1 MPNAN
6 AEVEAHKQAAAE
18 RALELVRPGT
28 IVGLGTGSTARYFI
42 DGLIQRVQ
50 AVRPRVVVGDDDH
63 RVVTSLETRR
73 QAEAGGIE
81 VVEQLDGSLD
91 LAVDGADEIDPAI
104 NCLKGRGGALLREKI
119 VATASRRFVLVADE
133 SKLVGRLGR
142 GPVPIEVLPFLWQAT
157 SHAIE
162 SLGGRPELRIVAGRP
177 FRTDNQ
183 NLILDTNFGTVDLA
197 LGLALH
203 AIPGVLG
210 HGLFF
215 GIARA
220 AIVAG
225 ASGTRILG
233 ELG

>member
-6 AEVEAHKQAAAE
+6 AEVEARKQAAAE

-42 DGLIQRVQ
+42 EGLIQRVQ
-50 AVRPRVVVGDDDH
+50 AGLSVRA
-63 RVVTSLETRR
+63 VVTSLETRR

-81 VVEQLDGSLD
+81 VVEQLVGS
-91 LAVDGADEIDPAI
+91 
-104 NCLKGRGGALLREKI
+104 
-119 VATASRRFVLVADE
+119 
-133 SKLVGRLGR
+133 
-142 GPVPIEVLPFLWQAT
+142 
-157 SHAIE
+157 
-162 SLGGRPELRIVAGRP
+162 
-177 FRTDNQ
+177 
-183 NLILDTNFGTVDLA
+183 

-203 AIPGVLG
+203 SIPGVLE
-210 HGLFF
+210 HALFF

>member
-6 AEVEAHKQAAAE
+6 AEVEARKQAAAE

-42 DGLIQRVQ
+42 EGLIQRVQ
-50 AVRPRVVVGDDDH
+50 AGLSVRA
-63 RVVTSLETRR
+63 VVTSLETRR

-81 VVEQLDGSLD
+81 VVEQLVGSLD

-119 VATASRRFVLVADE
+119 VATASRRFVVIADE

-142 GPVPIEVLPFLWQAT
+142 GPVPIEVLPFLWEAT
-157 SHAIE
+157 GRAIE
-162 SLGGRPELRIVAGRP
+162 SLGGRPQLRMASGRP
-177 FRTDNQ
+177 FTTENG
-183 NLILDTNFGTVDLA
+183 NLILDTTFCAVDEQ
-197 LGLALH
+197 LGVAIH
-203 AIPGVLG
+203 AIPGVLE

-215 GIARA
+215 RIARA
-220 AIVAG
+220 AIVGSATG
-225 ASGTRILG
+225 LRILG
-233 ELG
+233 ELA

>member
-1 MPNAN
+1 MPNVN
-6 AEVEAHKQAAAE
+6 AEVEARKQAAAE

-28 IVGLGTGSTARYFI
+28 IVGLGSGITARYFCE
-42 DGLIQRVQ
+42 GLIQRVQ
-50 AVRPRVVVGDDDH
+50 AGLEVRA
-63 RVVTSLETRR
+63 VVTSLETRR